1 MSSLIQMKQ
10 ILLLY
15 LEKYIYEYTYMF
27 RTRINEKR
35 SHECK
40 ESKEKYLEEFGGT
53 KGKRKIMWLNYNL
66 KNKWNN

>member
-1 MSSLIQMKQ
+1 MKQ

-53 KGKRKIMWLNYNL
+53 KGKRKIM
-66 KNKWNN
+66 